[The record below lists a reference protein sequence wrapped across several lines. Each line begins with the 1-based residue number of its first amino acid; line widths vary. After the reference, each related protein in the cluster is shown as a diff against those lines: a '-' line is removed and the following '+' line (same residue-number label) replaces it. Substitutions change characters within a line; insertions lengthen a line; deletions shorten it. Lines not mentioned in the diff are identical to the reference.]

1 MQTYYHAPVVRLVGS
16 ILELEGDINEMQA
29 YLSKPVAGSDTV
41 SLPLGMIGKILG
53 QQLQTE
59 GKVLAA
65 DAELLQSQHVH
76 GWELAKHSAALQKKV
91 LLLVT
96 LTGVIAQLPSVDA
109 LSQASIRLFA
119 QRVGEQCHRVEH
131 AIEAV
136 TAAAAV
142 GSPAGLSV
150 LH

>member
-16 ILELEGDINEMQA
+16 ILELEGDINDMQA

-41 SLPLGMIGKILG
+41 SLPLGIIGKILG

-59 GKVLAA
+59 GKALAA

-109 LSQASIRLFA
+109 LSRASVQLFA
-119 QRVGEQCHRVEH
+119 QRVAEQCQRVEH

-142 GSPAGLSV
+142 GSPAELSV